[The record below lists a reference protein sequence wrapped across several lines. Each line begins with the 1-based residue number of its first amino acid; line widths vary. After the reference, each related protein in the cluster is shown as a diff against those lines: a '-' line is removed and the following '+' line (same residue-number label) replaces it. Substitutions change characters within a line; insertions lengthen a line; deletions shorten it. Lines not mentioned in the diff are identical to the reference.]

1 MMTKP
6 LLAKMCNC
14 IFPPDCGTPSKIG
27 YEFGVPVPDT
37 LFGSEVPVSCAECY
51 EGPPDE
57 TSLSCQANGH
67 WESASGCNKIGM

>member
-1 MMTKP
+1 MIYE
-6 LLAKMCNC
+6 LYEH
-14 IFPPDCGTPSKIG
+14 IFSSDCGTPSKTG
-27 YEFGVPVPDT
+27 YEFDDPVPDS
-37 LFGSEVPVSCAECY
+37 LFGSEVSVSCAECY